1 MKNKILLYIFFFIFF
16 SNLCAENLNI
26 EASKISLD
34 KDNKLS
40 IFENNVKIVTE
51 EGNSIKSDFATYN
64 KKLNF
69 IQLKKNI
76 TATDLKN
83 NIIKADYAEYDE
95 NKKIFKTK
103 GLTKI
108 FTPENYIIET
118 SDILFNN
125 SEKFISSD
133 MQTKLIDQDNNQIYL
148 DNFRFDINKNIF
160 KSVGEIK
167 IQDISNNSYEFSQ
180 IYIDTKKKEI
190 LGTDIKAYLNSSEFK
205 INKKNQPRVFA
216 NTINFKDE
224 KTSFGKSIFT
234 LCNYR
239 KNDKCPP
246 WTMQSSKML
255 HDNKS
260 KTIYYNNAIL
270 KVYNIPIFYF
280 PKLSHPDPSVKR
292 RSGFLVPSFNDSK
305 NLGGAVSIPYF
316 FDLGPD
322 KNFTLTNQ
330 VFFTENPLFQGEYH
344 QAFKNS
350 DFLADFG
357 YTEGYKKSSSKKKSG
372 DKSHLF
378 AKFIKNFN
386 LTNSKNN
393 LDLSIQH
400 VSDDKYLKL
409 YKIRSNLVDYNND
422 TLESSLNFS
431 HESDDMFL
439 GVEASVF
446 ETLKENYNDKYEYI
460 FPELTLDK
468 NLFSNEIL
476 GNLDL
481 TSNIKVHNYDTNK
494 LTSFLV
500 NDFNWMSKNFFND
513 LGIKTNFLSNIRN
526 INYEVKNVDL
536 YKEET
541 TNEFFG
547 SLGVISELDMQK
559 NINNNKHFLT
569 PKLLLKFS
577 PGQMRKENEGTRL
590 NPDNAFSLNRLDNLY
605 NYETGLSAAYGF
617 DYKRNNGNFD
627 HLKISLAQ
635 ILNKKENKQM
645 ASITSLD
652 EKLSDIA
659 GTIDFKPKSNL
670 NFNYNF
676 SLDQNYKDL
685 NYNELETNLDLSP
698 LSINF
703 NYIQE
708 KKHIGNQD
716 YFKTKIN
723 FNNDD
728 KGLLSF
734 ETKRNLI
741 TNSSEFYD
749 LSYEYINDCLRAGLV
764 YRREF
769 YNDSEL
775 EPENSL
781 MFKITLSNFGN
792 LNSPKLSQ

>member
-148 DNFRFDINKNIF
+148 DNFKFDINKNIF